1 MKKAKRKPLRIE
13 LEECDFEV
21 DYVKYYMISD
31 STDTK
36 YYVSYRDTDY
46 HEILRM
52 VYKSAQLEHRVNE
65 LEQKID
71 DIVHFN
77 KLDDNS
83 GL

>member
-1 MKKAKRKPLRIE
+1 MAKAKRKPFSIAFE
-13 LEECDFEV
+13 SCDFEV
-21 DYVKYYMISD
+21 DHVKYYLISD
-31 STDTK
+31 STENK
-36 YYVSYRDTDY
+36 YYASYTDSSY

-52 VYKSAQLEHRVNE
+52 VYKNAQLEHRINE
-65 LEQKID
+65 LEQKLA